1 MHIPYDAILNAIR
14 MGFFDNFFNSEAKKN
29 RKSHI
34 SNLLSVAIAD
44 GQLASAEVT
53 FVRAV
58 ADRYGL
64 TDKEFNELTSG
75 KKVPFHKPESK
86 EEQFAQLWE
95 MFLLM
100 IVDNDRHPRE
110 IAILKEVAVKFGINS
125 TIVDDMNSVFSD
137 EKLAGFIDNPH
148 VQARVDLHMQMLQY
162 KYGLTTKQPSVI
174 LPG

>member
-1 MHIPYDAILNAIR
+1 
-14 MGFFDNFFNSEAKKN
+14 MGFFDKFFSSEAKKN

-34 SNLLSVAIAD
+34 YNLLSVAIAD
-44 GQLASAEVT
+44 GHLASAEVT

-75 KKVPFHKPESK
+75 KNVPFHKPESK
-86 EEQFAQLWE
+86 EEQFSQLWE
-95 MFLLM
+95 MFLVM
-100 IVDNDRHPRE
+100 IVDNDRDPRE
-110 IAILKEVAVKFGINS
+110 IAILKQVAVKFGIS
-125 TIVDDMNSVFSD
+125 SIIVDDMNSVFND
-137 EKLAGFIDNPH
+137 KQLAGFVDSPA
-148 VQARVDLHMQMLQY
+148 VQTRVDFHMQMLQY